1 MKVSTLSR
9 ISLGFVASIAL
20 VCAPGVAFAQH
31 GGHGGGSHGGGG
43 GGFHGGGG
51 GGFHGGGAAFTVE
64 VAEVSAAAAVARS
77 TAVARLEAR
86 AEGRSADHAVVHSA
100 GRGADRSAE
109 RVASEGPAEAVSED
123 VRQGL
128 LVERQG
134 EDRLRTR
141 ADLEARQGDQTAHE
155 RSRMVTGIRSAA
167 GDRAGQLEV
176 IVGAAGDF
184 RVPQAVRG
192 AARARHELTG
202 PGIPSATA
210 GARAVTRWVRHDSA
224 AGPLEGARQTRSRAA
239 LPAHSEARADLIR
252 RGGPLEQAEP
262 ADAASAPAREDS
274 TKAARIS
281 RDVEA
286 RVLRSARDSMA
297 EELSATRRFRMREW
311 AVSSAAASDGITAG
325 TVEMDG
331 TGEGGTAAMAGTADA
346 GTAALVVDLV
356 GDLDLVGD

>member
-20 VCAPGVAFAQH
+20 LCAPGVAFAQH
-31 GGHGGGSHGGGG
+31 GGHGGGGGGSHGGGG

-51 GGFHGGGAAFTVE
+51 GGFTVE

-123 VRQGL
+123 VRQGRM
-128 LVERQG
+128 VERQG

-176 IVGAAGDF
+176 IVGAAGDS

-192 AARARHELTG
+192 AAQVRRELTG
-202 PGIPSATA
+202 PGIPSAAA

-239 LPAHSEARADLIR
+239 LPAHSEARTDLIR

-274 TKAARIS
+274 PRRLEFRGTRKHGYFVRLAIQWRRS
-281 RDVEA
+281 FRPRDVFEC
-286 RVLRSARDSMA
+286 
-297 EELSATRRFRMREW
+297 
-311 AVSSAAASDGITAG
+311 ASGR
-325 TVEMDG
+325 
-331 TGEGGTAAMAGTADA
+331 
-346 GTAALVVDLV
+346 
-356 GDLDLVGD
+356 